1 MFRYLS
7 LAALIAATCA
17 APSLRAQQQPPPH
30 DSVRGA
36 VRTVDV
42 RARTLEVVTGVG
54 YALRVVRLEV
64 PQTVPITASGM
75 ATLALSDLKP
85 GDIVT
90 ASFGGAATFV
100 AYSIRRVG
108 RVETGPGEQP

>member
-1 MFRYLS
+1 MFRSLS
-7 LAALIAATCA
+7 LAALIAATFA
-17 APSLRAQQQPPPH
+17 SPSLRAQQQPH

-36 VRTVDV
+36 VRMVDV

-64 PQTVPITASGM
+64 PQNVSITASGM
-75 ATLALSDLKP
+75 ATLTLSDLQP
-85 GDIVT
+85 GDIVA
-90 ASFGGAATFV
+90 ASFGGTVNFV

-108 RVETGPGEQP
+108 RMETGPGETP